1 MKRKI
6 LMSVVVGF
14 VAYHIVQFLRAPQ
27 ADTRAVHRAKGQ
39 NSNGYATRLSHQQ
52 YERDQVFG
60 WLGPDEDDQIVG
72 AKALANAIK
81 EATRRSR
88 GGFTQNPVD
97 EFRAVSSL

>member
-1 MKRKI
+1 MRRKMLFTAI
-6 LMSVVVGF
+6 AVF

-72 AKALANAIK
+72 ATAFAKAIK

-88 GGFTQNPVD
+88 GGFTQDPFD